1 MWTVPA
7 LSRGATNN
15 GGVAIVVV
23 GDWPSNPWGQQMVMI
38 TITKNIASFFL
49 ELNLY
54 WKEKQQSIL
63 QNSNTHKIF

>member
-49 ELNLY
+49 
-54 WKEKQQSIL
+54 
-63 QNSNTHKIF
+63 